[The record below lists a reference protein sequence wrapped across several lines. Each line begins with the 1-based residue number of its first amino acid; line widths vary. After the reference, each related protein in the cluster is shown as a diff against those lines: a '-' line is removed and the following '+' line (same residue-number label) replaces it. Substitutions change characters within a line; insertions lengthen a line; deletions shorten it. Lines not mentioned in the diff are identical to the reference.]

1 MSINKVIITGRF
13 TADPEPKQT
22 PSGKLVTNFTLAQN
36 RGKDEASFFNFTA
49 WDKTAEFICKYFSKG
64 DGIEVDGH
72 LSVRAY
78 EKDGAKRTA
87 YEVIA
92 DHVDFP
98 VNKKSDGGQAVASA
112 PAPQYTGETA
122 PSFEEIKDDE
132 DLPF

>member
-13 TADPEPKQT
+13 TADPELKQT

-49 WDKTAEFICKYFSKG
+49 WDKTAEFICKYFVKG

-78 EKDGAKRTA
+78 EKDGVKRTA

-98 VNKKSDGGQAVASA
+98 VGKKGDGGQAVASA
-112 PAPQYTGETA
+112 PAPQYMGETA
-122 PSFEEIKDDE
+122 PNFEEIKDDE